1 MTAHAPMAQSWLCLG
16 CSRPWPCATRQRQ
29 LLAQYQDAPAS
40 LALVLSSALVEACAD
55 LREIPAGDLHDQ
67 FVGWLPSFSRDR

>member
-1 MTAHAPMAQSWLCLG
+1 MTSHVPMAQSWFCLG
-16 CSRPWPCATRQRQ
+16 CSLPWPCATRQRQ

-55 LREIPAGDLHDQ
+55 LREVPAGALHDQ
-67 FVGWLPSFSRDR
+67 FVGWLPTLGENR